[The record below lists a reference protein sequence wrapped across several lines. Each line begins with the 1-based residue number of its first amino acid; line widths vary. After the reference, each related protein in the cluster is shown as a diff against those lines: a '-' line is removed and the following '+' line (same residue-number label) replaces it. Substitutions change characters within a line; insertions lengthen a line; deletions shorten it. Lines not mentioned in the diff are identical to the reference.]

1 MGRESSIDFEAVALA
16 ANRIKADGG
25 KPTNRTVRELL
36 NHGSMATISK
46 FLRMWKSGQI
56 SHNQIGDDTLDPS
69 IAYAISAYAAV
80 KLQEATNHYLAQVT
94 ELESDADMLIAECE
108 RYAEEL
114 VGKTQQLSELDVRH
128 TTLIGRVQQLES
140 DATRSIAEL
149 SSERQSAES
158 ARVALAKAEL
168 RLEAVPRMESELDK
182 VRADLL
188 DARTQSA
195 LFSEAAAVA
204 KAKYEAE
211 LEHRRRV

>member
-16 ANRIKADGG
+16 ANKIKADGG
-25 KPTNRTVRELL
+25 KPTTRTVRELL

-56 SHNQIGDDTLDPS
+56 NHNQIGDEILDPS
-69 IAYAISAYAAV
+69 ITSAISSYVAI
-80 KLQEATNHYLAQVT
+80 KLQEAATNYLAQVT
-94 ELESDADMLIAECE
+94 ELESDSDMLIVECE

-114 VGKTQQLSELDVRH
+114 ADKTYQLSELGVQH

-140 DATRSIAEL
+140 DATRTAAEL
-149 SSERQSAES
+149 SSERQSAEA
-158 ARVALAKAEL
+158 ARIALAKAEL
-168 RLEAVPRMESELDK
+168 RLEALPRMETELEK
-182 VRADLL
+182 LRADLL

-195 LFSEAAAVA
+195 LFSEASAVA

-211 LEHRRRV
+211 IEHRRRA